1 MIFKNFY
8 TFVKDSIENINTVYN
23 ISILDVS
30 LKYRRTVLGNYW
42 IILTYLITIS
52 IISVVWST
60 LLNAPLS
67 EYFPRLFIGF
77 TVFYLLISFTSSST
91 DILSGQY
98 QGIILSLGVPIN
110 HVILRHLIFIIL
122 EYIPFIPVY
131 FLVIYFAGLNISFS
145 SLLFLPGLLLIFA
158 NGYWIIFLISLL
170 CARFRDLGLFISA
183 IMSASLLLTPVL
195 WDKSRLGQYESFVY
209 LNPFTSAIE
218 AVRNPLLGIAVN
230 PIVYL
235 LLILYL
241 IIGFL
246 ISSTLYKHKKKLFNF
261 WL

>member
-1 MIFKNFY
+1 MVYKNFY
-8 TFVKDSIENINTVYN
+8 NFVKDSIENVSTLYN

-30 LKYRRTVLGNYW
+30 LKYRRTILGNYW

-131 FLVIYFAGLNISFS
+131 FLIIYFAGLDISLS
-145 SLLFLPGLLLIFA
+145 SLLFLLGLLLVFA

-170 CARFRDLGLFISA
+170 CARFRDLGLFINA
-183 IMSASLLLTPVL
+183 IMSASLLLSPVL

-209 LNPFTSAIE
+209 LNPFTSVIE
-218 AVRNPLLGIAVN
+218 AVRDPLLGVAVN

-241 IIGFL
+241 ILGFL
-246 ISSTLYKHKKKLFNF
+246 ISSSLYKHKKKLFNF

>member
-8 TFVKDSIENINTVYN
+8 TFIKDSIENISTLFN

-30 LKYRRTVLGNYW
+30 LKYRRTILGNYW
-42 IILTYLITIS
+42 IIITYLITIS
-52 IISVVWST
+52 IISVVWSA

-91 DILSGQY
+91 DILSRQY

-131 FLVIYFAGLNISFS
+131 FLIIYFAGLDISLS
-145 SLLFLPGLLLIFA
+145 SLLFLPGLVLVFL

-170 CARFRDLGLFISA
+170 CARFRDLGLFINA

-195 WDKSRLGQYESFVY
+195 WDKSRLGKYENFVY
-209 LNPFTSAIE
+209 LNPFTSVVEAI
-218 AVRNPLLGIAVN
+218 RDPLLGNEVN
-230 PIVYL
+230 LIVYL
-235 LLILYL
+235 LLTLYL
-241 IIGFL
+241 IFGYFVCSI
-246 ISSTLYKHKKKLFNF
+246 LYKYKKKLFNF
-261 WL
+261 WF

>member
-1 MIFKNFY
+1 MIYKNFY
-8 TFVKDSIENINTVYN
+8 SFVKDSIENINTVYN